1 MENKFRKN
9 FFQNASVAFVL
20 QIVNLFSSFVVRTV
34 FVKQLGNEYLS
45 LNGLFVNVVSLLSF
59 AELGIGNAIIFSLY
73 EPVVANNNEKI
84 NSLMNVFKKAYRGIR
99 ITIIVLGLSIT
110 PFINL
115 SVKDISINEDFKLL
129 FLLFLANTYVSY
141 FYAYKK
147 SLLIADQKNYIVALA
162 QQIVLIIQ
170 SIFQCFVLVI
180 WHNYLLYLV
189 LRKRLITGW
198 I

>member
-73 EPVVANNNEKI
+73 EPVVANNNEKMKI
-84 NSLMNVFKKAYRGIR
+84 LNYFFYYSWQTHMYRIFMPIR
-99 ITIIVLGLSIT
+99 
-110 PFINL
+110 NL
-115 SVKDISINEDFKLL
+115 
-129 FLLFLANTYVSY
+129 Y
-141 FYAYKK
+141 
-147 SLLIADQKNYIVALA
+147 
-162 QQIVLIIQ
+162 
-170 SIFQCFVLVI
+170 
-180 WHNYLLYLV
+180 
-189 LRKRLITGW
+189 
-198 I
+198 